1 MAVVDGH
8 FDKRVRLTSIEV
20 VSIAKRI
27 LEDISGLVAKPM
39 KLPAT
44 SRVARYSGK

>member
-1 MAVVDGH
+1 MTVVDGH

-27 LEDISGLVAKPM
+27 LEDISGLVAKEY
-39 KLPAT
+39 LINL
-44 SRVARYSGK
+44 

>member
-27 LEDISGLVAKPM
+27 LEDISGLVAKEYLINLEEP
-39 KLPAT
+39 
-44 SRVARYSGK
+44 